1 MFHHLFCRLGVEGD
15 PFGNCL
21 HETVFVQVDPFWS
34 EPISPSRVSREG
46 HVNGALSRLGKTAHL
61 KTGQGS
67 RGFDVFSARG
77 SREPEREHFTCD
89 FVGGRLRTA
98 SPS

>member
-34 EPISPSRVSREG
+34 EPISPSRVSARRLTLKQGRGAEVLMCSPRG
-46 HVNGALSRLGKTAHL
+46 ARVNPSASILRAISSGGGSVRLRRRKTAI
-61 KTGQGS
+61 
-67 RGFDVFSARG
+67 GF
-77 SREPEREHFTCD
+77 
-89 FVGGRLRTA
+89 LRVC
-98 SPS
+98 S